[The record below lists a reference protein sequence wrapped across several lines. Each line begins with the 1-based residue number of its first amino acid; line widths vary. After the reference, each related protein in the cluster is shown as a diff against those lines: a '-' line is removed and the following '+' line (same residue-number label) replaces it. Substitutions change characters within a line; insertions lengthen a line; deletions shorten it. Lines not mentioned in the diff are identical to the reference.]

1 MHSVVRNQICAAL
14 SALLLVFGAACSE
27 DEERV
32 IEYDGF
38 VLSERP
44 SEQPRVFPP
53 GFIYPGS
60 VARMSG
66 EYTRSPYASS
76 REGVIIYD
84 STDPLPQI
92 QAFYLRRFDALG
104 WQIIQ
109 SQERDGEVLLLA
121 ENLSRRLF
129 TVILRDRPLA
139 EAESV
144 AGDADPVQAN
154 GSPEPAADGQP
165 DAPLK
170 PLARADSATA
180 ANVDS
185 AAETAVE
192 IKLYIKQAGIR

>member
-1 MHSVVRNQICAAL
+1 MHSVCRTHIRVAL
-14 SALLLVFGAACSE
+14 ASALLSVFAAACS
-27 DEERV
+27 DGEERV

-38 VLSERP
+38 VLSEKP

-60 VARMSG
+60 VAKMAG

-76 REGVIIYD
+76 REGVIIYE

-109 SQERDGEVLLLA
+109 SQEREGEVLLLA

-129 TVILRDRPLA
+129 TVILRDRPVGEAEPTAVSDDDAGA
-139 EAESV
+139 EAPG
-144 AGDADPVQAN
+144 AG
-154 GSPEPAADGQP
+154 EP
-165 DAPLK
+165 DAPLQ
-170 PLARADSATA
+170 PLARTDSDA
-180 ANVDS
+180 AAS
-185 AAETAVE
+185 TAVE